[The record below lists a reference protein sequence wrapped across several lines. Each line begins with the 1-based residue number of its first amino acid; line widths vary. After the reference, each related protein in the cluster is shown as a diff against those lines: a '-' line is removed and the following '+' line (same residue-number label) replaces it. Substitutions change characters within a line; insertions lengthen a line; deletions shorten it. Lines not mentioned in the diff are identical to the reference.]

1 MSTGRRPVWLGVDVW
16 FSFFIT
22 GHPFSLGDLRRF
34 GRNHLDESSMTLES
48 RARPWLNS
56 WPKDVPHSLDFPN
69 LSLQEFLRR
78 AAAKSIE
85 KPAIYYSGSVI
96 TYRELD
102 ALADRFGAALQA
114 LGVKKGDRVAL
125 YLPNLPQF
133 VLAYYGALRVGA
145 IVVTGSPLYK
155 ERELAHILTDSGAK
169 VLVCLDKLYSYVQSV
184 RERTSVNHVFTT
196 SMSDYIP
203 GSPASPGLPNAV
215 NLRALLSE
223 YSDPPRPVV
232 INPRSDLALLQYTG
246 GTTGV
251 PKGAMLTQYNLV
263 VNAVQFSSWLGVRSG
278 GEVHMSV
285 LPFFHIYGMT
295 VAMNVPVQTESP
307 MILIPDGRDIGGI
320 LQAIDRY
327 SPTIFC
333 GVPATYIALIN
344 QPETRQHD
352 LHSIRVCVSGA
363 SALPIRVQREFEK
376 LTGGRLVEGYG
387 LTETS
392 PVTHVNPLDHPT
404 KNRPGSIGIPISDT
418 DAKIVD
424 LESGANELAAGTVGE
439 LVVRGPQVMAGYWQN
454 DEETKAVLRNG
465 WVHTGDIAVMESDG
479 YFRIVDR
486 KKDMINVSGLKVW
499 PREVEEVL
507 YEYPVIKEV
516 TAVATP
522 DQQSGEAVKVF
533 VVLKEEFKGKIVAA
547 DIIAFCK
554 DKIADYKAPRVVE
567 FRDALPKSSVG
578 KILRRE
584 LRGPP
589 W

>member
-1 MSTGRRPVWLGVDVW
+1 
-16 FSFFIT
+16 
-22 GHPFSLGDLRRF
+22 
-34 GRNHLDESSMTLES
+34 MTLEP
-48 RARPWLNS
+48 RARLWLDS
-56 WPKDVPHSLDFPN
+56 WPKHVSHSLDYPN
-69 LSLQEFLRR
+69 LSLGELLRR
-78 AAAKSIE
+78 TTTKFTE
-85 KPAIYYSGSVI
+85 KPAIYYSGSAI

-114 LGVKKGDRVAL
+114 LGVKKEDRVAL

-133 VLAYYGALRVGA
+133 VFAYYGALRVGA
-145 IVVTGSPLYK
+145 IVVTASPLYK

-184 RERTSVNHVFTT
+184 REKTQVNHVFTT
-196 SMSDYIP
+196 SISDYVP
-203 GSPASPGLPNAV
+203 GSPTSSALPNAV
-215 NLRALLSE
+215 NLRKLLAE
-223 YSDPPRPVV
+223 YAGPPRPVE
-232 INPRSDLALLQYTG
+232 INPRGDLALLQYTG

-251 PKGAMLTQYNLV
+251 PKGAMLTHYNLV
-263 VNAVQFSSWLGVRSG
+263 VNAVQFSSWLGMRSG
-278 GEVHMSV
+278 AEVHMSV

-295 VAMNVPVQTESP
+295 AAMNVPVHTASP
-307 MILIPDGRDIGGI
+307 MVLISDGRDIGGI
-320 LQAIDRY
+320 LHAIDRY
-327 SPTIFC
+327 KPTVFC

-392 PVTHVNPLDHPT
+392 PVTHVNPLDDPS

-418 DAKIVD
+418 QAKIVD
-424 LESGANELAAGTVGE
+424 LELGTNELAPGTVGE
-439 LVVRGPQVMAGYWQN
+439 LVVRGPQVMAGYWKN
-454 DEETKAVLRNG
+454 DTETRAVLRNG
-465 WVHTGDIAVMESDG
+465 WFHTGDVAVMEPDG

-507 YEYPVIKEV
+507 YEHPAIDEA
-516 TAVATP
+516 TAAPIP
-522 DQQSGEAVKVF
+522 DSQSGEAVKAF
-533 VVLKEEFKGKIVAA
+533 VVLKEEFKGKVVAA

-584 LRGPP
+584 LRGQPS
-589 W
+589 

>member
-1 MSTGRRPVWLGVDVW
+1 
-16 FSFFIT
+16 
-22 GHPFSLGDLRRF
+22 
-34 GRNHLDESSMTLES
+34 MTLES
-48 RARPWLNS
+48 RAGPWLNS
-56 WPKDVPHSLDFPN
+56 WPKYVPRSLDYPN
-69 LSLQEFLRR
+69 LSLGELLRR
-78 AAAKSIE
+78 TATKSAE
-85 KPAIYYSGSVI
+85 KPAIYYSGNAI

-114 LGVKKGDRVAL
+114 LGVKKEDRVAL

-133 VLAYYGALRVGA
+133 VFAYYGALRVGA
-145 IVVTGSPLYK
+145 IVVTASPLYK

-184 RERTSVNHVFTT
+184 RERTPVNHIFTT
-196 SMSDYIP
+196 SISDYVP
-203 GSPASPGLPNAV
+203 SSPTSPALPNAM
-215 NLRALLSE
+215 NLRKLLAE
-223 YSDPPRPVV
+223 YANPPRPVE

-251 PKGAMLTQYNLV
+251 PKGAMLTHYNLV
-263 VNAVQFSSWLGVRSG
+263 VNAVQFSSWLGMRYG
-278 GEVHMSV
+278 AEVHMSV

-295 VAMNVPVQTESP
+295 VAMNVPVHTASP
-307 MILIPDGRDIGGI
+307 MVLIPDGRDIDGI

-327 SPTIFC
+327 KPTIFC
-333 GVPATYIALIN
+333 GVPATYISLIN
-344 QPETRQHD
+344 QPETRQRD

-363 SALPIRVQREFEK
+363 SPLPIRVQREFEK

-392 PVTHVNPLDHPT
+392 PVTHVNPLDDPS

-418 DAKIVD
+418 QAKIVD
-424 LESGANELAAGTVGE
+424 LDLGANDLAPGTVGE
-439 LVVRGPQVMAGYWQN
+439 LVVRGPQVMLGYWKN
-454 DEETKAVLRNG
+454 DAETRAVLKDG
-465 WVHTGDIAVMESDG
+465 WFHTGDIAVMESDG

-507 YEYPVIKEV
+507 YEYPAIKEV
-516 TAVATP
+516 TAVAMP
-522 DQQSGEAVKVF
+522 DPQSGEAVKAF
-533 VVLKEEFKGKIVAA
+533 VVLKEEFKGKVVASDIVT
-547 DIIAFCK
+547 FCK

-584 LRGPP
+584 LRGQLS
-589 W
+589 

>member
-1 MSTGRRPVWLGVDVW
+1 
-16 FSFFIT
+16 
-22 GHPFSLGDLRRF
+22 
-34 GRNHLDESSMTLES
+34 MTLES
-48 RARPWLNS
+48 RAGPWLNS
-56 WPKDVPHSLDFPN
+56 WPKYVLRSLDYPN
-69 LSLQEFLRR
+69 LSLGELLRR
-78 AAAKSIE
+78 TATKSAE
-85 KPAIYYSGSVI
+85 KPAIYYSGNAI

-133 VLAYYGALRVGA
+133 VFAYYGALRVGA
-145 IVVTGSPLYK
+145 IAVTASPLYK

-169 VLVCLDKLYSYVQSV
+169 VLVCLDKLYSYVRSV
-184 RERTSVNHVFTT
+184 REKTPVNHIFTT
-196 SMSDYIP
+196 SISDYVP
-203 GSPASPGLPNAV
+203 SSPTSPAPPNAM
-215 NLRALLSE
+215 NLRTLLAE
-223 YSDPPRPVV
+223 YANPPRPVE

-251 PKGAMLTQYNLV
+251 PKGAMLTHYNLV
-263 VNAVQFSSWLGVRSG
+263 VNAVQFSSWLGMRSG
-278 GEVHMSV
+278 AEVHMSV

-295 VAMNVPVQTESP
+295 VAMNVPVHTASP
-307 MILIPDGRDIGGI
+307 MVLIPDGRDIDGI

-327 SPTIFC
+327 KPTIFC
-333 GVPATYIALIN
+333 GVPATYISLIN

-363 SALPIRVQREFEK
+363 SPLPIRVQREFEK

-392 PVTHVNPLDHPT
+392 PVTHVNPLDDPS

-418 DAKIVD
+418 QAKIVD
-424 LESGANELAAGTVGE
+424 LELGANELAAGTVGE
-439 LVVRGPQVMAGYWQN
+439 LVVRGPQVMAGYWKN
-454 DEETKAVLRNG
+454 DAETRAVLRDG
-465 WVHTGDIAVMESDG
+465 WFHTGDIAVMEPDG

-507 YEYPVIKEV
+507 YEYPPIKEV

-522 DQQSGEAVKVF
+522 DPQSGEAVKAF
-533 VVLKEEFKGKIVAA
+533 VVLKEEFRGKVVAA

-584 LRGPP
+584 LRGQPS
-589 W
+589 

>member
-1 MSTGRRPVWLGVDVW
+1 
-16 FSFFIT
+16 
-22 GHPFSLGDLRRF
+22 
-34 GRNHLDESSMTLES
+34 MTLEP

-56 WPKDVPHSLDFPN
+56 WPKDVPHSLDYPN
-69 LSLQEFLRR
+69 LSLEELLRR
-78 AAAKSIE
+78 TATESTE
-85 KPAIYYSGSVI
+85 KPAIYYSGNAI

-133 VLAYYGALRVGA
+133 VFAYYGALRVGA
-145 IVVTGSPLYK
+145 IVVTASPLYK
-155 ERELAHILTDSGAK
+155 ERELAHVLTDSGAK
-169 VLVCLDKLYSYVQSV
+169 VLVCLDKLYSYVRSV
-184 RERTSVNHVFTT
+184 REKTLVNHIFTT
-196 SMSDYIP
+196 SINDYVP
-203 GSPASPGLPNAV
+203 GSLTSLVPPNTMNLPT
-215 NLRALLSE
+215 LLAE
-223 YSDPPRPVV
+223 YANPPRPVE
-232 INPRSDLALLQYTG
+232 INPRSDLAILQYTG

-251 PKGAMLTQYNLV
+251 PKGAMLTHYNLV
-263 VNAVQFSSWLGVRSG
+263 VNAVQFSSWLGMRSG
-278 GEVHMSV
+278 AEVHMSV

-295 VAMNVPVQTESP
+295 VAMNVPVHTASP
-307 MILIPDGRDIGGI
+307 MVIIPDGRDIGGI

-327 SPTIFC
+327 KPTVFC

-363 SALPIRVQREFEK
+363 SALPIRVQQEFEK

-392 PVTHVNPLDHPT
+392 PVTHVNPLDDPS

-418 DAKIVD
+418 QAKIVD
-424 LESGANELAAGTVGE
+424 LDLGANELAAGTVGE
-439 LVVRGPQVMAGYWQN
+439 LVVRGPQVMAGYWKN
-454 DEETKAVLRNG
+454 DAETRSVLRAG
-465 WVHTGDIAVMESDG
+465 WFHTGDIAVMEPDG

-507 YEYPVIKEV
+507 YEHPAIKEV
-516 TAVATP
+516 TAVPIP
-522 DQQSGEAVKVF
+522 DLQSGEAVKAF
-533 VVLKEEFKGKIVAA
+533 VVLKEEFRGKVAAA

-584 LRGPP
+584 LGGQFS
-589 W
+589 